1 MKTFFIFSALAI
13 VVLLFAIK
21 PAISDAQRQT
31 NLDHQRWV
39 DWEAETQARQGV
51 MRHIQRC
58 PPGYRAGV
66 GWSTRSA
73 EDAVRNC
80 CYWNRSSRARWFA
93 VRKGRRGW
101 YAAALYR

>member
-1 MKTFFIFSALAI
+1 MIKPLVFIFIALA
-13 VVLLFAIK
+13 LLVT
-21 PAISDAQRQT
+21 PAINQAQPGAAELNQ
-31 NLDHQRWV
+31 QSWV
-39 DWEAETQARQGV
+39 DWEAETQARQGR

-73 EDAVRNC
+73 ADAVRNC
-80 CYWNRSSRARWFA
+80 CYWNSKSRARWFA

-101 YAAALYR
+101 YAAALYK